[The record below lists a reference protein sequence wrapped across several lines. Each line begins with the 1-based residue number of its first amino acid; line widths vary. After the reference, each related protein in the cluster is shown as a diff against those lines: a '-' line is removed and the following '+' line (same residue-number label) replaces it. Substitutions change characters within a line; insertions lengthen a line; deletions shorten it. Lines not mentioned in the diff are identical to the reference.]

1 MFERLV
7 IHRISVIQYRLLIY
21 VSWSVTEPGIQ
32 KAPRHLHRLSRPRT
46 RSPRKQFKHT
56 FPAQLSP
63 AGRSKKA
70 FRNSTHPQ
78 LPESKSFSPSCAANI
93 HKKKRF
99 HRCSRQS
106 MVSSV
111 SFSSAGVTQW
121 KNSLAGPHN
130 SSRHFWTMSDC
141 VLLMIFSLP
150 KGSKIHTDYV
160 RDPRCNRCTVAS
172 LLLKQNS
179 SCHLGVFTCCFWL
192 ALNPTTS
199 RFPRMHWPS

>member
-1 MFERLV
+1 MTMMRNV
-7 IHRISVIQYRLLIY
+7 
-21 VSWSVTEPGIQ
+21 
-32 KAPRHLHRLSRPRT
+32 AHLHTAYKVTKQNILSCMSSHIP
-46 RSPRKQFKHT
+46 
-56 FPAQLSP
+56 L
-63 AGRSKKA
+63 A
-70 FRNSTHPQ
+70 FFSFGLCWGDPQ